1 MNTNIVKER
10 PSFATSC
17 IGILLFC
24 CIVSLFTACRSG
36 NKSVRVGGFEIDSV
50 VVDTTLALTQAEGAP
65 ACQLSLHLHFLKEKK
80 AQAMNDTLLRAGIL
94 LPDYFSL
101 SKEKLSVRELVDSF
115 VGRYLE
121 EYRTEYAPLYQA
133 DREHATA
140 YNVQYS
146 VRSHFEKNADD
157 VLTNIADIY
166 TYGGGAHGI
175 KQTLALNIDTKKN
188 QLIRLSDLFIDGS
201 EPLLKDIIIQHI
213 GKQHEAESL
222 ADLQAK
228 GIFADGEVYLS
239 ENFILGKD
247 DITFIYGEDE
257 IAPHAVGE
265 IRVKVD
271 LDDLKKFLK

>member
-1 MNTNIVKER
+1 M
-10 PSFATSC
+10 
-17 IGILLFC
+17 
-24 CIVSLFTACRSG
+24 
-36 NKSVRVGGFEIDSV
+36 
-50 VVDTTLALTQAEGAP
+50 
-65 ACQLSLHLHFLKEKK
+65 
-80 AQAMNDTLLRAGIL
+80 
-94 LPDYFSL
+94 
-101 SKEKLSVRELVDSF
+101 
-115 VGRYLE
+115 
-121 EYRTEYAPLYQA
+121 
-133 DREHATA
+133 
-140 YNVQYS
+140 
-146 VRSHFEKNADD
+146 
-157 VLTNIADIY
+157 
-166 TYGGGAHGI
+166 
-175 KQTLALNIDTKKN
+175 NIDTKKN

-201 EPLLKDIIIQHI
+201 EPLLKEIIIQHI